1 MNNEELIESLIR
13 QGKSDQLEFL
23 QGVNKDTIG
32 KTIGSFLNNEGGQL
46 LIGIGEKKEVLGVE
60 NAERLKAELT
70 EYLNTEI
77 IPESPI
83 MISVEPL
90 QNKKI
95 ISIKVWTGSKQPYI
109 FNGGIYYRKGNQT
122 IKATSTE
129 ISELIHNRQS
139 TELHWE
145 RQLAMGI
152 DLEDLDLDELQK
164 TIKETINKTKL
175 EEYKKEPIAFL
186 THFGLYQNGS
196 FTNAAVILFA
206 KNPARFIPQSRV
218 RIAFLEQGKTG
229 DKFLDDQ
236 LLEGNIFKNIES
248 ILKFLEKHLTTSSK
262 FSDNDWKRKDSYI
275 FPMSAL
281 REGIINALVHRDYF
295 SISGSVSILIYKDR
309 LEISNSGKS
318 PLKAAELKK
327 NHLSMPVNPDIA
339 HIIFLRGFMEKIGR
353 GTLKILDACKEAG
366 LGEPVWR
373 TNENDVRLTFFS
385 NVYSN
390 GDNASIRNPNKK
402 PEGATEGATEGAI
415 EGAIEGATKSLKL
428 KLVILLKAIADNEG
442 KRIPDYEVLTKINK
456 KTIERYISQL
466 RDANLVE
473 FKGEAAQTGGY
484 HLTTVLKERIK
495 AK

>member
-23 QGVNKDTIG
+23 QVVNKETIG

-46 LIGIGEKKEVLGVE
+46 LVGIGEKKEVLGVE
-60 NAERLKAELT
+60 NAERLQLELM

-145 RQLAMGI
+145 RQLAMGV
-152 DLEDLDLDELQK
+152 DLEDLDLDEIQK
-164 TIKETINKTKL
+164 TIRETINKTKL
-175 EEYKKEPIAFL
+175 KEYKKEPIAFL
-186 THFGLYQNGS
+186 THFGLYRNGS

-236 LLEGNIFKNIES
+236 LLEGNIFENIES

-262 FSDNDWKRKDSYI
+262 FTDNDWKRKDNYI

-309 LEISNSGKS
+309 LEVSNSGKS

-385 NVYSN
+385 NVESN
-390 GDNASIRNPNKK
+390 GDNASIHNPNKK
-402 PEGATEGATEGAI
+402 VEGTTEGAI

-428 KLVILLKAIADNEG
+428 KLAVLLKAIVDNEG
-442 KRIPDYEVLTKINK
+442 KRIPQYEEITNFNK
-456 KTIERYISQL
+456 KTIERYISLL
-466 RDANLVE
+466 RDADLIE
-473 FKGEAAQTGGY
+473 FKGEASQTGGY
-484 HLTTVLKERIK
+484 HLTPVLKKILK
-495 AK
+495 N

>member
-1 MNNEELIESLIR
+1 MNNEELIDSLLR
-13 QGKSDQLEFL
+13 QGESDQLEFL
-23 QGVNKDTIG
+23 KVVNKETIG
-32 KTIGSFLNNEGGQL
+32 KTICSFLNNEGGQL
-46 LIGIGEKKEVLGVE
+46 LLGIGDKKEIIGVE
-60 NAERLKAELT
+60 NAERLQLELT
-70 EYLNTEI
+70 EYLNAEI

-90 QNKKI
+90 YEKKI

-109 FNGGIYYRKGNQT
+109 FNGGIYYRNGNQT
-122 IKATSTE
+122 IKATSAE

-139 TELHWE
+139 TEMHWE
-145 RQLAMGI
+145 RQLAMGV
-152 DLEDLDLDELQK
+152 DLEDLDLDEIQK

-175 EEYKKEPIAFL
+175 TEYKKEPIAFL

-218 RIAFLEQGKTG
+218 RIAFLEHGKTG

-236 LLEGNIFKNIES
+236 LLEGNLFKNIES
-248 ILKFLEKHLTTSSK
+248 ILKFLEKYLTTSSK
-262 FSDNDWKRKDSYI
+262 FDENDWKRKDNYI

-295 SISGSVSILIYKDR
+295 SISGSVSILIYADR

-339 HIIFLRGFMEKIGR
+339 HIVFLRGFMEKIGR

-366 LGEPVWR
+366 LAEPIWR

-385 NVYSN
+385 TVESHI
-390 GDNASIRNPNKK
+390 ASIPNTSK
-402 PEGATEGATEGAI
+402 ELEGATEGAI

-428 KLVILLKAIADNEG
+428 KLVVLLKAIADNEG
-442 KRIPDYEVLTKINK
+442 KRIPEYEEITKINK
-456 KTIERYISQL
+456 KTIERYVSLL
-466 RDANLVE
+466 RDADLIE
-473 FKGEAAQTGGY
+473 FKGEASQTGGY
-484 HLTTVLKERIK
+484 HLTPVLKKILK
-495 AK
+495 TN